1 MTVIKIPTIIEE
13 QGKARPEQK
22 ENINMAHIETKKGLN
37 TLLKRVKDYGRK
49 AIKEKGFNLDE
60 FIYWRKCI
68 EGCLQENLAMD
79 EVDYENAPAWFRP
92 LWKGLR

>member
-1 MTVIKIPTIIEE
+1 
-13 QGKARPEQK
+13 
-22 ENINMAHIETKKGLN
+22 MAKHIESKKGLQ

-68 EGCLQENLAMD
+68 VATPLFIQLKNTSHSSNPENKKTRTRSLS
-79 EVDYENAPAWFRP
+79 
-92 LWKGLR
+92 